1 MYGVHLFR
9 KNGVNKMGKEEIVSD
24 EEMIE
29 AGRKILYHA
38 ADMNM
43 NREILIKI
51 SQKVDKY
58 IVKYLQRG
66 IVKKE

>member
-9 KNGVNKMGKEEIVSD
+9 KNGVNKMGKEEIVS

-58 IVKYLQRG
+58 IVKYLRRG

>member
-1 MYGVHLFR
+1 
-9 KNGVNKMGKEEIVSD
+9 MGKEEIVSD

>member
-1 MYGVHLFR
+1 
-9 KNGVNKMGKEEIVSD
+9 MGKEEIVS

-58 IVKYLQRG
+58 IVKYLRRG

>member
-1 MYGVHLFR
+1 MYGMHLFR
-9 KNGVNKMGKEEIVSD
+9 KNGVNKMGKEEIVS

-58 IVKYLQRG
+58 IVKYLRRG

>member
-1 MYGVHLFR
+1 MDGVHLFR
-9 KNGVNKMGKEEIVSD
+9 KNGVNKMGKEEIVS

-58 IVKYLQRG
+58 IVKYLRRG